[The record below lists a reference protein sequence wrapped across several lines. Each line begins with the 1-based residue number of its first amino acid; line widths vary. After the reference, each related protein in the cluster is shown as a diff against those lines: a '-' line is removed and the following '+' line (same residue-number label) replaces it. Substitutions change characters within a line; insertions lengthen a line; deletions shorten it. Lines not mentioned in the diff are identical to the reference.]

1 MAAVS
6 RKGAADILCVE
17 TSAPITLRPSIA
29 DSPAPHRSISSKSLF
44 SRPRSAA
51 TSALSGPIRMAHS
64 VAVEVDTHALQ
75 QHSRLTG
82 THMNAVPSRAAK
94 PDDDSNPSEFEGEIR
109 EFIRRDVAHL
119 RRAVPDGASEQAVTS
134 INSLLDRVSGSSV
147 TEIDGLIAD
156 LSNVREFL
164 KNEGE
169 RVQREIASYA
179 QLSQVAMTSVK
190 IIAESM
196 SQWKS
201 QVSDARLDRA

>member
-1 MAAVS
+1 
-6 RKGAADILCVE
+6 
-17 TSAPITLRPSIA
+17 
-29 DSPAPHRSISSKSLF
+29 
-44 SRPRSAA
+44 
-51 TSALSGPIRMAHS
+51 
-64 VAVEVDTHALQ
+64 
-75 QHSRLTG
+75 
-82 THMNAVPSRAAK
+82 MNAAPSRAAK
-94 PDDDSNPSEFEGEIR
+94 LDDDTAPSEFEGEIR

-119 RRAVPDGASEQAVTS
+119 RRPQPNEDAEQAVNN

-147 TEIDGLIAD
+147 TEIDSLIAD
-156 LSNVREFL
+156 LRNVREFL
-164 KNEGE
+164 QTEGE

>member
-1 MAAVS
+1 
-6 RKGAADILCVE
+6 
-17 TSAPITLRPSIA
+17 
-29 DSPAPHRSISSKSLF
+29 
-44 SRPRSAA
+44 
-51 TSALSGPIRMAHS
+51 
-64 VAVEVDTHALQ
+64 
-75 QHSRLTG
+75 
-82 THMNAVPSRAAK
+82 MNAAPSRAIK
-94 PDDDSNPSEFEGEIR
+94 TEEQESPSEFEGEIR

-119 RRAVPDGASEQAVTS
+119 RRAVPEGAGEQAVTS

-147 TEIDGLIAD
+147 TEIDALIAD
-156 LSNVREFL
+156 LSNVRDFL

-196 SQWKS
+196 HQWKS

>member
-1 MAAVS
+1 MN
-6 RKGAADILCVE
+6 
-17 TSAPITLRPSIA
+17 
-29 DSPAPHRSISSKSLF
+29 
-44 SRPRSAA
+44 AA
-51 TSALSGPIRMAHS
+51 TSR
-64 VAVEVDTHALQ
+64 V
-75 QHSRLTG
+75 
-82 THMNAVPSRAAK
+82 AK
-94 PDDDSNPSEFEGEIR
+94 PEENEAPSEFEGEIR

-119 RRAVPDGASEQAVTS
+119 RRAVPDGTSEQAASS
-134 INSLLDRVSGSSV
+134 IHSLLDRVSGSSV

-196 SQWKS
+196 TQWKS

>member
-1 MAAVS
+1 
-6 RKGAADILCVE
+6 
-17 TSAPITLRPSIA
+17 
-29 DSPAPHRSISSKSLF
+29 
-44 SRPRSAA
+44 
-51 TSALSGPIRMAHS
+51 
-64 VAVEVDTHALQ
+64 
-75 QHSRLTG
+75 
-82 THMNAVPSRAAK
+82 MNAAISRAAK
-94 PDDDSNPSEFEGEIR
+94 PEETQAPNEFEGEIR

-119 RRAVPDGASEQAVTS
+119 RRAPDGTSEQAAAS
-134 INSLLDRVSGSSV
+134 IHSLLDRVSGSSV
-147 TEIDGLIAD
+147 TEIDSLIAD